1 MRSMRHVPV
10 PIGSSASSAVGS
22 VEDVQRQIDFKKYL
36 QDQKILK
43 DKMER
48 KQRAADRD
56 ISVDLEELKFPPSRR
71 RNDESE
77 VYEWT
82 EYIEDYVEEDFQDES
97 KH

>member
-1 MRSMRHVPV
+1 MRHVPA
-10 PIGSSASSAVGS
+10 PTGSSAISAVGM
-22 VEDVQRQIDFKKYL
+22 EDVQRQIDFKKYL

-43 DKMER
+43 DKME
-48 KQRAADRD
+48 KQQKAADRD

-82 EYIEDYVEEDFQDES
+82 EYIEDYVEEENFQDES
-97 KH
+97 RH